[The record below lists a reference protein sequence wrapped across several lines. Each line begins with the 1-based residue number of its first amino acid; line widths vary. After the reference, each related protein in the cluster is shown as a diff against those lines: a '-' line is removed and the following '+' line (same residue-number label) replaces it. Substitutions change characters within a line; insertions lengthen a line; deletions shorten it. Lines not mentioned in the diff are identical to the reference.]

1 MGCRVWGTAGTA
13 WAVGGLFS
21 PCSHTP
27 HVGRHGQKPT
37 EVSHLP
43 PPQLLRRNH
52 IPLPTAK
59 PLLKQEGSIPDPSF
73 GGGSKLSCF
82 ASARGFPALLSGGA
96 VVNNSPGGCYSP
108 CASHPPTPPGS
119 SAFMP
124 FWPSLGSE

>member
-1 MGCRVWGTAGTA
+1 MLGTAGT
-13 WAVGGLFS
+13 VRRVLS

-27 HVGRHGQKPT
+27 HMGRGGQKPA

-43 PPQLLRRNH
+43 LPWLIRNNY
-52 IPLPTAK
+52 ICLPTAK
-59 PLLKQEGSIPDPSF
+59 TSPKEGGSIPDPSF

-82 ASARGFPALLSGGA
+82 ASALGFPALLSSGA
-96 VVNNSPGGCYSP
+96 AVNNSPGGCYSP